1 MSNTTDRAQRLYPNT
16 VRVLNR
22 IIAGPATVGRIAQD
36 LHMSVSAV
44 ELAVNLLHDMGV
56 LHVGQYTRS
65 SRGVPSR
72 VWVAG
77 AGVDAARIVPLTDAE
92 KAAAYRARGGDT
104 HGARTLQRNARKIAA
119 GSTLAGML
127 GVR

>member
-1 MSNTTDRAQRLYPNT
+1 MTDRAQRLYPNT

-44 ELAVNLLHDMGV
+44 EIAVNFLHDLQV
-56 LHVGQYTRS
+56 LHVGQYSRS
-65 SRGVPSR
+65 KRGEPSR
-72 VWVAG
+72 VWAAG
-77 AGVDAARIVPLTDAE
+77 AGTDAARIAPLTDAE

-119 GSTLAGML
+119 GATLAGLL